1 VDHCGVP
8 ETAGNVLHVGVLQVI
23 QIREG
28 DVRKSIIALV
38 ALAALTMSAQAQ
50 MPKPAMGS
58 DQIYWVIT
66 FSVDQ
71 MDKFKPI
78 VERLVA
84 ATEKEPGTLE
94 YEYAVGDDQ
103 KTVDIFER
111 YTNSHAAVVHV
122 TENFGPNFSK
132 EFMAVA
138 KPVRFVVYGVPTD
151 ELKKTLADFRPIYM
165 TPFNGFTK

>member
-1 VDHCGVP
+1 M
-8 ETAGNVLHVGVLQVI
+8 
-23 QIREG
+23 
-28 DVRKSIIALV
+28 RKSMMALV

-58 DQIYWVIT
+58 NQIYWVIT
-66 FSVDQ
+66 FTVDQ

-78 VERLVA
+78 VQKLVA
-84 ATEKEPGTLE
+84 VTEKEPGTLE

-103 KTVDIFER
+103 EKTVDIFER
-111 YTNSHAAVVHV
+111 YTNSRAAMIHV

-138 KPVRFVVYGVPTD
+138 KPARFVVYGVPTG
-151 ELKKTLADFRPIYM
+151 LR
-165 TPFNGFTK
+165 